1 MVTNTQ
7 FFNGC
12 SGNSSLIQSSVNS
25 ESGSSKKQNSA
36 KLSNTN
42 SSYDNIISNNNKVK
56 SNTVNKKDF
65 SEVLKSKKQSK
76 VSDNDSKKSN
86 KKSMTDSNKS
96 SSIDKLKSK
105 IEELKEKVE
114 DGNCDEKEVN
124 DILAELLNALNNLTE
139 KNDLTKI
146 MKPENTN
153 EVVQS
158 LVETITNNDDKNT
171 VLQQLLET
179 ISSDDSKNSF
189 GSDLLKDMKDL
200 LQQLSASLKE
210 DSNESMK
217 KGINDIVS
225 KLQEMLQ
232 ESDDQGKNMITTEG
246 LFKQDTSKQ
255 DNNSGMLDKKNDSK
269 EDKFLN
275 SLIDDKKDTVD
286 NKINLFATRNQNIQV
301 QNGQVRGLNI
311 NKVTFVNDVIKD
323 VKYMSVNNIK
333 ELTVKVNPGN
343 LGEITIKLVQEDG
356 LMKANLR
363 ANSKETA
370 ALLSQNL
377 AEIKKE
383 LVEQNIKISE
393 VNIEL
398 YNEDTT
404 FFKNESF
411 GGQLSQE
418 QNENRNTSRNNG
430 STSINVSEVDDEL
443 ENDNLVMLNNNLD
456 FLA

>member
-42 SSYDNIISNNNKVK
+42 SSYDNIISNNNNKSK

-139 KNDLTKI
+139 KNDLTKV

-411 GGQLSQE
+411 GGQLSHE
-418 QNENRNTSRNNG
+418 QNNSRNSSQNNSG
-430 STSINVSEVDDEL
+430 VKVNLVESDESL
-443 ENDNLVMLNNNLD
+443 DDNLAMLDNSLD
-456 FLA
+456 FLV